1 MFKIL
6 GGLVGDVIE
15 GVKYVG
21 EGIIDAPGE
30 FIDGAKEGL
39 MTKEDEPK
47 KEDVIVPKAPDKVDP
62 MPYCRDEEI
71 ELWKAKL
78 ASLEA
83 QEVPFGGQNNA

>member
-21 EGIIDAPGE
+21 GEIYDAPGE

-47 KEDVIVPKAPDKVDP
+47 KEDVIVTKAPSKVEPVVDR
-62 MPYCRDEEI
+62 RDEEI
-71 ELWKAKL
+71 ELLKAKL
-78 ASLEA
+78 ARLEA